1 MNVEIIQ
8 IVGFGL
14 IATILILVLKQ
25 KASSIAFTL
34 SMLAGTVIF
43 LLLLDKIAAVMTVL
57 QKLAMQAQVDPV
69 FLTMILKI
77 IGIAYI
83 TEFGAQVVRDAG
95 EGAIAAKIELAGKIL
110 ILVLAVPILQVII
123 ETVVR
128 VLP

>member
-1 MNVEIIQ
+1 MEIIQ

-14 IATILILVLKQ
+14 IATILILVIKQ
-25 KASSIAFTL
+25 KTPQIAFTISIL
-34 SMLAGTVIF
+34 VGAMIF
-43 LLLLDKIAAVMTVL
+43 LLLLDKIAAIIGVI
-57 QKLAMQAQVDPV
+57 QKLAVQANVDV
-69 FLTMILKI
+69 MFLSIILKI

-110 ILVLAVPILQVII
+110 ILVLAVPIIQVII
-123 ETVVR
+123 ETILR